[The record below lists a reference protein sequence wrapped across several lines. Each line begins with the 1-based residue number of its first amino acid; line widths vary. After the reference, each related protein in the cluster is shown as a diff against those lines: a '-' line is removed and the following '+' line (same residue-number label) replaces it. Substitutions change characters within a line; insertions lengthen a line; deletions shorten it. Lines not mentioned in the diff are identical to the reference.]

1 MSSVGVKLSDL
12 QKRKMVRCAQMGSA
26 ISIRLKSSNLRGN
39 DRLIMNKNMQ
49 KRHAKAIRQ
58 GTGMVCKFSKTAIHK
73 MKSQEGGFIGAILG
87 ALAPSLIDAGTK
99 AIGDFLTG
107 LIPGK
112 GLMSRDVGSGLMVPG
127 TGLISADVGSGLMVP
142 GTGLMVPGTGLIS
155 ADVGSGLT
163 IPGTGLVGVDRKMVM
178 LRKLLKDKSIQQR
191 LYGSGLVLPGRGLE
205 EDLGSGLVLPGRGL
219 EEDFGSGLVL
229 PGTRVRRKRRRRV
242 PKKNIL
248 NL

>member
-1 MSSVGVKLSDL
+1 
-12 QKRKMVRCAQMGSA
+12 
-26 ISIRLKSSNLRGN
+26 
-39 DRLIMNKNMQ
+39 
-49 KRHAKAIRQ
+49 
-58 GTGMVCKFSKTAIHK
+58 
-73 MKSQEGGFIGAILG
+73 
-87 ALAPSLIDAGTK
+87 
-99 AIGDFLTG
+99 
-107 LIPGK
+107 
-112 GLMSRDVGSGLMVPG
+112 
-127 TGLISADVGSGLMVP
+127 
-142 GTGLMVPGTGLIS
+142 MVPGTGLIS